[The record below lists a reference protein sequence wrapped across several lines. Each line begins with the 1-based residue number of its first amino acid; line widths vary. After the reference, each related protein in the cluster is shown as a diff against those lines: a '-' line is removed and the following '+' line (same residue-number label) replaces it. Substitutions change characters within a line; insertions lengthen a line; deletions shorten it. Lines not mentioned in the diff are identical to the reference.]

1 MRWNKN
7 PIPLHAVV
15 GGAGK
20 TCASHLIRNVLE
32 AGLGQK
38 YGLITTRH
46 AYLGSE
52 VLPPPAWPDWRGQLD
67 QELERMGQAGCD
79 AVVLTLP
86 LFALGSEALAGLAFE
101 TVVLTGCGDTA
112 EADEVAQFLKTQE
125 GWWVCN
131 IDDPYLRKMV
141 QGRQQKTVTYA
152 ERRSEADLNARNLRL
167 CSDRIEFEALTDEAI
182 CRMRLPI
189 PGGFGL
195 YNALAAL
202 ACGLRSGLTLEQMAR
217 ILPNTR
223 GVRGRMELLPLAA
236 PFGVLIDS
244 AATPEQVDNLLMAA
258 RGLAEGRLILVLG
271 APGDRDRS
279 RRPMLGE
286 AASRAD
292 VVILTADDP
301 RTESVEDIC
310 RQIRSGMEEK
320 HPEVILERR
329 MAIERALDLA
339 QPSDLVLLS
348 GRGDKTQMLTREGAV
363 DLEERAVVFDYF
375 RRGKVRKRKDTWS
388 RIRRSKR

>member
-1 MRWNKN
+1 MRWTKN
-7 PIPLHAVV
+7 PVPLHAVI

-32 AGLGQK
+32 AGLGRE

-46 AYLGSE
+46 AYLGGD
-52 VLPPPAWPDWRGQLD
+52 VLPPPAWPGWREQLD
-67 QELERMGQAGCD
+67 QELERMRQAGCS

-86 LFALGSEALAGLAFE
+86 LFALGSAALAGLTFE
-101 TVVLTGCGDTA
+101 TVVLTGCGDA
-112 EADEVAQFLKTQE
+112 VEAGEVAQFLETQE

-131 IDDPYLRKMV
+131 IDDPYLREIV

-167 CSDRIEFEALTDEAI
+167 CSDRIEFEALTNDAI
-182 CRMRLPI
+182 CRVRLPI

-217 ILPNTR
+217 ILPSTQ

-244 AATPEQVDNLLMAA
+244 AATPEQVDNLLIAA
-258 RGLAEGRLILVLG
+258 RGLSKGRLILVLG

-301 RTESVEDIC
+301 RTESVEEIC
-310 RQIRSGMEEK
+310 RQICGGMEGK
-320 HPEVILERR
+320 RPEVILDRR
-329 MAIERALDLA
+329 SAIERALSLA
-339 QPSDLVLLS
+339 QPGDLVLLS
-348 GRGDKTQMLTREGAV
+348 GRGDKTRMLIRDGAV

-375 RRGKVRKRKDTWS
+375 RQNKVRKRKDA
-388 RIRRSKR
+388 

>member
-32 AGLGQK
+32 TGLGQE

-79 AVVLTLP
+79 AAVLTLP

-112 EADEVAQFLKTQE
+112 EADEVAQFLKTQD
-125 GWWVCN
+125 GWRVCN
-131 IDDPYLRKMV
+131 IDDPYLREMV

-202 ACGLRSGLTLEQMAR
+202 ACGLRSGLTLEQMAH
-217 ILPNTR
+217 ILPRTR

-310 RQIRSGMEEK
+310 RQIREGMEEK
-320 HPEVILERR
+320 YPEVIPDRR
-329 MAIERALDLA
+329 AAIERALELA
-339 QPSDLVLLS
+339 QPGDLVLLS
-348 GRGDKTQMLTREGAV
+348 GRGDKTKMLTREGAV

-375 RRGKVRKRKDTWS
+375 RRSKVRKRKDTWS

>member
-20 TCASHLIRNVLE
+20 TCASHLIRNVLK
-32 AGLGQK
+32 AGLGKK

-46 AYLGSE
+46 AYLGSN

-101 TVVLTGCGDTA
+101 TVVLTGCGDAA

-125 GWWVCN
+125 GWCVCN
-131 IDDPYLRKMV
+131 IDDPYLREMV
-141 QGRQQKTVTYA
+141 QGREQKTVTYA

-217 ILPNTR
+217 ILPRTR

-301 RTESVEDIC
+301 RTESVEEIC
-310 RQIRSGMEEK
+310 RQICSGMEGK
-320 HPEVILERR
+320 CPEVIPDRR
-329 MAIERALDLA
+329 AAIERALELA
-339 QPSDLVLLS
+339 QPGDLVLLS

-375 RRGKVRKRKDTWS
+375 RRSKVRKRKDTWS